1 MLNAARPNQLYLV
14 PMIDQADGGKYK
26 VKVFADNPNGV
37 DPENAASLMFNQQSP
52 LLLKEYD
59 FSDYGGD
66 VEALHKAIMI
76 DADPNNQNSLLYKKE
91 AIIGR

>member
-1 MLNAARPNQLYLV
+1 
-14 PMIDQADGGKYK
+14 
-26 VKVFADNPNGV
+26 
-37 DPENAASLMFNQQSP
+37 MFNQQSP